1 MHQCNDD
8 AKMMQVWFLV
18 YVMYV
23 TEICKLNIKDE
34 ENLRVWFSPTS

>member
-1 MHQCNDD
+1 MHQCNDV
-8 AKMMQVWFLV
+8 KMMLVWFLV

-23 TEICKLNIKDE
+23 TEIRKLNIKDE